1 MRNKIMCAALVSM
14 ITLAVTANA
23 IPAGQLGEVQTK
35 EEQALEEQ
43 VEEAQEE
50 QVRMQI
56 ISCPDQGFSTLCR
69 EEYGQTYT
77 PDGGVTIFLGEED
90 KRPFVS
96 IFKTDAPGNEF
107 DSDYYFA
114 NVYLQTLRGTY
125 GDALID
131 EGETSLYSLSGR
143 EMPGRMVRYLDQN
156 DGEICVRFCAYD
168 LRDDCFVRYEAFCED
183 YDEVLMKT
191 LTAVAVA
198 VGNFQ
203 PDANYYS
210 DQAAAAEPETTAATE
225 PAAAAEP
232 EPTAAT
238 EPAGNDTAGPGTLF
252 PGFDPGLGE

>member
-23 IPAGQLGEVQTK
+23 IPAGQLGEVQTS

-43 VEEAQEE
+43 VEEQQEAQEE

-56 ISCPDQGFSTLCR
+56 ISCPEQGFSTLCR

-107 DSDYYFA
+107 DSDYYFE
-114 NVYLQTLRGTY
+114 NVYLPTLRGTY

-191 LTAVAVA
+191 LT

-210 DQAAAAEPETTAATE
+210 DQAAAAEPETATATE

-232 EPTAAT
+232 
-238 EPAGNDTAGPGTLF
+238 AGNDAAGPGTLF